1 MKKILLAVFTF
12 LALSVPGIVKANSWT
27 VWADTVYAT
36 VDSNYLVEDTIL
48 VTGSSTYA
56 LTWHVIASDF
66 PPDWLTLTAFG
77 ACDNNQCYN
86 NTSLTN
92 VWNGTTGSSFT
103 SNPYSSAGPGDFHLL
118 LNLKGVST
126 GTHYMTINLQ
136 DPSLS
141 AKTATFIIN
150 KPVVTGV
157 TPVMPHT
164 DEVIL
169 YPNPATNELNV
180 VYDASADVK
189 NIAVYNI
196 IGKALTVYK
205 VTANNSANLNLEN
218 LPSGIYFARLINSQ
232 GNVVVTRKFT
242 KQ

>member
-36 VDSNYLVEDTIL
+36 VDSNAIIVDTIE
-48 VTGSSTYA
+48 VVGSSSYT
-56 LTWHVIASDF
+56 LTWHVTASDF
-66 PPDWLTLTAFG
+66 PADWLTTTAFG

-86 NTSLTN
+86 NTGLTN

-103 SNPYSSAGPGDFHLL
+103 SNPYFAGPGDFHLA
-118 LNLKGVST
+118 LNLRGASS
-126 GTHYMTINLQ
+126 GTHYVTISLQ
-136 DPSLS
+136 DASLS
-141 AKTATFIIN
+141 SRTATFVIN
-150 KPVVTGV
+150 KLPSTAIA
-157 TPVMPHT
+157 PVMPHI

-196 IGKALTVYK
+196 IGKAVTVYK